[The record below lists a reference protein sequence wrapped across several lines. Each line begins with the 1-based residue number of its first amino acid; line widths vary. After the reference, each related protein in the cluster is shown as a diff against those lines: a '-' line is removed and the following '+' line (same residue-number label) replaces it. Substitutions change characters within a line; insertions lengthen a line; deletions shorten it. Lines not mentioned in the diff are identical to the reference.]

1 MIGIQEGGAMHL
13 AGQADTPYLRHR
25 LRSLP
30 GEFDDRAARR
40 LYPAR
45 RVLLRPAVMWPLYG
59 QRRVRGGDRRLPLVD
74 QQGLEG
80 RGTEIEPEII
90 CQQRLP

>member
-1 MIGIQEGGAMHL
+1 MPPH
-13 AGQADTPYLRHR
+13 LRHGLRR
-25 LRSLP
+25 LTGQL
-30 GEFDDRAARR
+30 DDGPARR

-45 RVLLRPAVMWPLYG
+45 RILLRPAIMRPLYR
-59 QRRVRGGDRRLPLVD
+59 QRRVRGGNRRLPLVD
-74 QQGLEG
+74 QQGLER